1 MLVPV
6 ETSCRYTS
14 PFPIQLFSNLECMK
28 ITWEA
33 YWTCRVLGLP
43 EVSPL
48 REPPC
53 VAGTHSDSAG
63 EPAVWALRNTEQ
75 SCQFQ
80 ANFENSM
87 QTSSSFPP
95 PGYSLSICCKPV
107 HRISALWE
115 PMVLGVAGCAQG
127 FLSFLGG
134 INIPPCVLKLL
145 PDLGPDLITSGRCYM
160 DT

>member
-33 YWTCRVLGLP
+33 YCTCGVLGLP

-48 REPPC
+48 WESPC
-53 VAGTHSDSAG
+53 VASTHSDSAG
-63 EPAVWALRNTEQ
+63 EPAVWALRNTDQ
-75 SCQFQ
+75 SCQFRP
-80 ANFENSM
+80 NVENSM
-87 QTSSSFPP
+87 HTASSFPL
-95 PGYSLSICCKPV
+95 PGYSLSKCCKPV

-115 PMVLGVAGCAQG
+115 PVVLEVAECGQG
-127 FLSFLGG
+127 SLSFLGG
-134 INIPPCVLKLL
+134 INIPLCVLKLL
-145 PDLGPDLITSGRCYM
+145 PDLGPDLITSGRCYK